1 MKLPGLKSIKKR
13 IVLSKPVLAI
23 LHWMRTHSIPGFH
36 DVPVYDVINFLRKE
50 IQREALITRANA
62 IAFSLFLSLFPTIL
76 VLFSLIAYLPISR
89 TLYDIIQT
97 NIKEIMPGSAG
108 EMLVKTIGD
117 VLLKP
122 RGDLF
127 SISFFLV
134 IFFASNGMMM
144 LMRGFEK
151 SYHLTY
157 HKRTEGTKRLIA
169 LGLTFMMGFLMV
181 VSVILVILGNT
192 LFRYITEHLDVSAK
206 NKLLFTGVRWIVI
219 ITMFYTVITNIY
231 RYGASARKKFH
242 YFSPGAT
249 LATVLSLLTSVLFSF
264 YVDNFGNY
272 DKVYGSIA
280 TIIVVMV
287 WLQINAF
294 ILLVGFELNSSI
306 AVNRDLRTMKV
317 ENT

>member
-1 MKLPGLKSIKKR
+1 MKSIRLPDFKNKF
-13 IVLSKPVLAI
+13 VHSKPIQYI
-23 LHWMRTHSIPGFH
+23 LHWSISHSIPGFH

-62 IAFSLFLSLFPTIL
+62 IAFSFFLSLFPIIL

-89 TLYDIIQT
+89 TLYDIIHT
-97 NIKEIMPGSAG
+97 NITEIMPGSAG

-157 HKRTEGTKRLIA
+157 HKRTEWQKRMVA
-169 LGLTFMMGFLMV
+169 LGLTFVMGFLMV
-181 VSVILVILGNT
+181 ASVILVILGNT
-192 LFRYITEHLDVSAK
+192 LFRFVAEQLDFSTK
-206 NKLLFTGVRWIVI
+206 SKILFGFVRWIVI
-219 ITMFYTVITNIY
+219 IALFYTVITTVY

-242 YFSPGAT
+242 FFSPGAN
-249 LATVLSLLTSVLFSF
+249 LATFLSLLTSVLFSF

-287 WLQINAF
+287 WLQINSF

-317 ENT
+317 ENS

>member
-1 MKLPGLKSIKKR
+1 MKLTGLTNIKNR
-13 IVLSKPVLAI
+13 IFNSKPVQFVLQ
-23 LHWMRTHSIPGFH
+23 WSVTHSIPGFY

-62 IAFSLFLSLFPTIL
+62 IAFSFFLSLFPIIL

-89 TLYDIIQT
+89 TLYDIIHT
-97 NIKEIMPGSAG
+97 NIREVMPGSAG

-157 HKRTEGTKRLIA
+157 LKRTEWQKRLVA

-181 VSVILVILGNT
+181 ASVILVILGNT
-192 LFRYITEHLDVSAK
+192 LFRFVAEQLDFSAK
-206 NKLLFTGVRWIVI
+206 SKILFGTVRWVVI
-219 ITMFYTVITNIY
+219 IALFYTVITNVF
-231 RYGASARKKFH
+231 RYGASARKKFRF
-242 YFSPGAT
+242 FSPGAT
-249 LATVLSLLTSVLFSF
+249 LATFLSLLTSVLFSF

-280 TIIVVMV
+280 TIIVVMI

-317 ENT
+317 ENS